1 MIKPWEDEKTGKTFC
16 PVNGWDCPY
25 FKSNGSCDLEDVEKY
40 CDDFYTFWG
49 DEIEEYWKKNNL

>member
-25 FKSNGSCDLEDVEKY
+25 YKNNECVLENPNLD
-40 CDDFYTFWG
+40 CDDFCYFWKE
-49 DEIEEYWKKNNL
+49 EIDNLGGC

>member
-40 CDDFYTFWG
+40 CDDF
-49 DEIEEYWKKNNL
+49 